1 MKNLALLVAMLAL
14 VLGIGSS
21 ALAQV
26 MGEHHAQQAPAQQ
39 QQAQEPPAQQQQA
52 QEPPAQQP
60 QEPQAQQAQE
70 PPAQQPQAP
79 EPPVELSCEDIFR
92 AEQAE
97 LAAGSGYPTSVS
109 DEARACDASGEA
121 NPYPAPYFYDDEGF
135 LYVYDPV
142 ADRYTAP
149 DPATGLL
156 RFYDIVTGSYS
167 TYDPVTGEY
176 LPATG
181 E

>member
-1 MKNLALLVAMLAL
+1 MKMKNLALLVAMLAL
-14 VLGIGSS
+14 VLGIGGS

-26 MGEHHAQQAPAQQ
+26 MGEHHAQQPA
-39 QQAQEPPAQQQQA
+39 AQQQQA

-60 QEPQAQQAQE
+60 QAQE

-79 EPPVELSCEDIFR
+79 EPPVELSCAEIYR

-109 DEARACDASGEA
+109 DEARACDDSGEA
-121 NPYPAPYFYDDEGF
+121 NPYPAPIIYDDEGF
-135 LYVYDPV
+135 LYTYDPV

-156 RFYDIVTGSYS
+156 RIYDIVIGSYY
-167 TYDPVTGEY
+167 TYDPNTGEY
-176 LPATG
+176 G
-181 E
+181 EYL

>member
-26 MGEHHAQQAPAQQ
+26 MEEHHT
-39 QQAQEPPAQQQQA
+39 QEPPAQQA
-52 QEPPAQQP
+52 QEPQAQQA

-79 EPPVELSCEDIFR
+79 PAQQPQALPAQQPQAPEPPVELSCADIYR

-135 LYVYDPV
+135 LFVYDPV

-167 TYDPVTGEY
+167 TYDPATGEY
-176 LPATG
+176 L
-181 E
+181 

>member
-1 MKNLALLVAMLAL
+1 MTIKNPMLLVAILAL

-26 MGEHHAQQAPAQQ
+26 TEEHEDQEH
-39 QQAQEPPAQQQQA
+39 QAQEPQT
-52 QEPPAQQP
+52 
-60 QEPQAQQAQE
+60 QEPQAQESQAQQAPE

-79 EPPVELSCEDIFR
+79 APPVELSCADIFR

-97 LAAGSGYPTSVS
+97 LGAGSDYPTSVS
-109 DEARACDASGEA
+109 DEARACEDSGEV
-121 NPYPAPYFYDDEGF
+121 NPYPAPYFYDSEGF

-142 ADRYTAP
+142 ADRYTST

-156 RFYDIVTGSYS
+156 RIYDLVTDSYY
-167 TYDPVTGEY
+167 TYDP
-176 LPATG
+176 ATG
-181 E
+181 TYV